1 MFCLKRKSP
10 GEAGRS
16 HAVQLA
22 LAVGSAHRAPSGRL
36 DRNGVQEGPQGL
48 SEGPAKRGDTGA
60 GVGSRMQTSP
70 AGHHAQLCPRV
81 QQDCHAREEFSIAS
95 FHFLTEPPTSFSQR
109 GSLHSRSVFS
119 LLGSPPQLTLPS
131 YCLCLYMLV
140 SCGLNR
146 LATYREPE
154 FSVLPALVFSR
165 GIRR

>member
-22 LAVGSAHRAPSGRL
+22 LAVGSAHWAPSGRL

-48 SEGPAKRGDTGA
+48 SKGPAKRRDTGA

-81 QQDCHAREEFSIAS
+81 QQDCHAREEFSTAS
-95 FHFLTEPPTSFSQR
+95 FHFLTEPPTSFFPEGISTQ
-109 GSLHSRSVFS
+109 SLCIFTPGVPSSVND
-119 LLGSPPQLTLPS
+119 TI
-131 YCLCLYMLV
+131 
-140 SCGLNR
+140 
-146 LATYREPE
+146 
-154 FSVLPALVFSR
+154 VLPLPPHA
-165 GIRR
+165 G